1 MVRAIAQW
9 RGKLTIPCPEL
20 NKQAHAAARAAE
32 RPATHPTPA
41 EHAEQVR
48 LLEQQHQDVG
58 RALSEMQSTVARKE
72 AELARLRTEKEDIEK
87 REVGAD
93 DWNNGEAWVWPLIL
107 VSRPERLTSVVV

>member
-1 MVRAIAQW
+1 
-9 RGKLTIPCPEL
+9 
-20 NKQAHAAARAAE
+20 
-32 RPATHPTPA
+32 
-41 EHAEQVR
+41 
-48 LLEQQHQDVG
+48 
-58 RALSEMQSTVARKE
+58 MQSTVARKE